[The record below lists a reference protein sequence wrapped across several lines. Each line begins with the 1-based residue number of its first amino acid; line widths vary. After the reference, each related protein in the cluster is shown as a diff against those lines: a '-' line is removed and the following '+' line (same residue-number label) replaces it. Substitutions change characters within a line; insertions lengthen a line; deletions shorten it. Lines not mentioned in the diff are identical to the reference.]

1 MIEKKFNFNS
11 SSLEAILLYQSREE
25 IEYLRRLYGKATD
38 LIGIS
43 NNKKLRKE
51 GINIYKKIFS
61 YDAKISAGAEK
72 ILKAKGPNGWSK
84 VVINALEKYNSTQ
97 HLIGTQVVEFS
108 KFNIKIVYH
117 QYILVKLLLLI
128 FLLHIHFINFS

>member
-1 MIEKKFNFNS
+1 MKDVNCWTVSTN
-11 SSLEAILLYQSREE
+11 EE
-25 IEYLRRLYGKATD
+25 PPPPPAQETRK
-38 LIGIS
+38 IG

-108 KFNIKIVYH
+108 KFNIKNSIISRSIIVYTKS
-117 QYILVKLLLLI
+117 VR
-128 FLLHIHFINFS
+128 